1 MERGYS
7 VVNELPPGFTP
18 DYGLFMFSHPEHLRL
33 QGGDLLNFYLVR
45 KVNQRV
51 MAQVSFHVQ
60 EQKAVTP
67 LRAPFGSFLY
77 SECLSPQGLY
87 EFIQYCEL
95 ALQAKG
101 ITSVVIGE
109 PPLFYRR
116 SGDLIHTILLN
127 LNYHVSK
134 AELSSGIRIDHI
146 GFEEKIQAWEK
157 RKLKQ
162 AKARGLQFKALPISE
177 LAQVYEM
184 IRKCRDQRG
193 QSLSMTL
200 NELVRTVE
208 IFKDSFFLFGAF
220 LQKDLA
226 AASVAIR
233 VGPGILYNF
242 YSGHLRKYDSISP
255 MVLLT
260 SGIYKY
266 CGSHQYQLL
275 DLGTSSL
282 NGQPNFSLLD
292 FKLRLGGV
300 PSMKVTFEKILR

>member
-7 VVNELPPGFTP
+7 VVNDLPPDFTP
-18 DYGLFMFSHPEHLRL
+18 DYEPFMFSHPEHLRL
-33 QGGDLLNFYLVR
+33 QGGDLQGFYLVR
-45 KVNQRV
+45 RVNQKI
-51 MAQVSFHVQ
+51 MAQAVFHVSGH
-60 EQKAVTP
+60 KAVTP

-77 SECLSPQGLY
+77 SDRLSPQTLY
-87 EFIQYCEL
+87 EFIQYCEASL
-95 ALQAKG
+95 RSKG
-101 ITSVVIGE
+101 IASVTIGE
-109 PPLFYRR
+109 PPLFYRK

-127 LNYHVSK
+127 LNYHVIR

-146 GFEEKIQAWEK
+146 NFEEIIQPWEK

-162 AKARGLQFKALPISE
+162 AKAKGLHFRTLPVSE
-177 LAQVYEM
+177 LENVYTM
-184 IRKCRDQRG
+184 IQKCREQKG
-193 QSLSMTL
+193 YALSMTL
-200 NELVRTVE
+200 EDLARTVG
-208 IFKDSFFLFGAF
+208 IFKESFFLFGAF
-220 LQKDLA
+220 LHKDLA

-260 SGIYKY
+260 SGMYKF
-266 CGSHQYQLL
+266 CGSHQIHLL

-300 PSMKVTFEKILR
+300 PSMKITFEKTL